1 MAQPLITILRE
12 LDDKIIEITAVHQKL
27 QDKIAKLEEENDNL
41 RQELEETRA
50 RLHKSQTDVTFLT
63 MSHRLA
69 DSPDSLISTR
79 RRIARL
85 IRTVDK
91 CISML
96 KEE

>member
-50 RLHKSQTDVTFLT
+50 RLHKSQTDATFLT
-63 MSHRLA
+63 MSHGV
-69 DSPDSLISTR
+69 DFSPYY
-79 RRIARL
+79 L
-85 IRTVDK
+85 IRTRGRFALLIRTLYK

-96 KEE
+96 KE